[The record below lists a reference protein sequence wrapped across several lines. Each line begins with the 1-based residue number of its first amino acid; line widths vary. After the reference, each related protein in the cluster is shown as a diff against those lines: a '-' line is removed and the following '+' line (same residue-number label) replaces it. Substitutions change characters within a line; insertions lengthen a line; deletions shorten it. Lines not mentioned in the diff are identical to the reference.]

1 MLLEV
6 WEGKTFHYTEPTSD
20 LIKTCQISYAYE
32 RELTKDV
39 TTSNSIESLN
49 ERLKAGCR
57 KIQENY
63 EEQIQKLKFKM
74 ENLL

>member
-6 WEGKTFHYTEPTSD
+6 WEGRTFHYTQPTID
-20 LIKTCQISYAYE
+20 LIKSYQISYSYE

-39 TTSNSIESLN
+39 ATSNSKETLN

-63 EEQIQKLKFKM
+63 EEQIQKLKFEM